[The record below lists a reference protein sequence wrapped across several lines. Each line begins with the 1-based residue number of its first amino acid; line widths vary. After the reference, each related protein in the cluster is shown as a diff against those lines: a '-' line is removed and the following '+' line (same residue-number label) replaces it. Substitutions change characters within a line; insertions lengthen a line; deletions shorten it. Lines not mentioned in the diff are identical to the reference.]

1 VSDLPATG
9 GWRPVL
15 IESGRLPMEA
25 RQLAPGGEL
34 GDGVVEVPS
43 NVLLL
48 RGPEQTVL
56 IDAGSGSLA
65 EEWPGGQADLAGAL
79 ERAGSVVD
87 DVDLVVVTHLDF
99 DHFGGALDLPRARVA
114 IPADAEPSSPSGEET
129 LKRLEAA
136 GRVDR
141 VEDGGTPAP
150 GLTVRAAP
158 GHRSGHSIIE
168 VGGDVV
174 HLADVVHHIEHV
186 PNPDWDRVFDSDV
199 QLALA
204 TRTAVLDEMVRR
216 GVIVTA
222 SHIAGAGRI
231 EPGGDGALR
240 WQPV

>member
-15 IESGRLPMEA
+15 VESGRLPMEA

-34 GDGVVEVPS
+34 GDGIVEVPS

-48 RGPEQTVL
+48 RGAEQIVL

-65 EEWPGGQADLAGAL
+65 EEWPGGHADLAGAL
-79 ERAGSVVD
+79 ERAGSGVD
-87 DVDLVVVTHLDF
+87 EIDVVVVTHLDF

-114 IPADAEPSSPSGEET
+114 IPAIAEPSSPAGEQA
-129 LKRLEAA
+129 LAKLEAA

-141 VEDGGTPAP
+141 IEDGAAP
-150 GLTVRAAP
+150 VSGLTVRSAP
-158 GHRSGHSIIE
+158 GHRSGHSIVE
-168 VGGDVV
+168 VGGDLV
-174 HLADVVHHIEHV
+174 HLADVVHHTEHV

-216 GVIVTA
+216 GVVVTA
-222 SHIAGAGRI
+222 SHIPGAGRI
-231 EPGGDGALR
+231 EPGGHGALR